1 MGATLRS
8 QTVSTQLEQIAE
20 QAVDYPEMVFT
31 TLAHKIDVNFLREAY
46 HGIRK
51 NAAPGFDNMTAKEY
65 ALDLEENLVNLH
77 ERLRKGRYIAP
88 PVERV
93 WIEKENGKD
102 RPIGKPTFEDKI
114 VQKSVEML
122 MSAIYDQAFYDFS
135 HGFRKGHSQHQA
147 IHEVHEQCRGLNIK
161 CIVSADITGL
171 FDNIDHSILRNI
183 IQKKV
188 NDGGILR
195 LIGKWLNAGVVEEER
210 ITYPDKG
217 TPQGGVISPLLS
229 NIFLHYVLDEWFVK
243 EVKPRM
249 KGRCFISRWADDFII
264 GFECET
270 DAQRVISVLPKR
282 FKRVGL
288 TLHPDKTRMISFGKP
303 HSLKEVN
310 KGNRTFDY
318 LGFTFYWSKS
328 RQGYWVIKKKT
339 ARKRLNRFMQMLW
352 SWCKENR
359 HKPIR
364 AQHDMLRIKLRGFY
378 QYFGVRSNYKS
389 LEVVYEYAEKAWR
402 HWLSRR
408 SHTGNV
414 MFDEL
419 RKGFPLPLPIIVHNI

>member
-1 MGATLRS
+1 MGDTLRS
-8 QTVSTQLEQIAE
+8 QTVSTQLKQIAE
-20 QAVDYPEMVFT
+20 QAVDFPEMVFT
-31 TLAHKIDVNFLREAY
+31 TLADKIDVNFLREAY

-51 NAAPGFDNMTAKEY
+51 DAAPGFDNMTAKEY
-65 ALDLEENLVNLH
+65 ALDLEEKLVNLH
-77 ERLRKGRYIAP
+77 ERLRKGKYIAP

-102 RPIGKPTFEDKI
+102 RPIGKPTIEDKI

-122 MSAIYDQAFYDFS
+122 MSAIYDQVFYDFS

-147 IHEVHEQCRGLNIK
+147 IHEVREQCRELNIE

-171 FDNIDHSILRNI
+171 FDNIEHSILRNI
-183 IQKKV
+183 IKKKV

-249 KGRCFISRWADDFII
+249 KGRSFMSRWADDFII
-264 GFECET
+264 GFEYES
-270 DAQRVISVLPKR
+270 DAQRVLSALSKR
-282 FKRVGL
+282 FMRFGL
-288 TLHPDKTRMISFGKP
+288 TLHPDKTKLTPFSKP
-303 HSLKEVN
+303 YSLKEGN
-310 KGNRTFDY
+310 KGNGTFDY
-318 LGFTFYWSKS
+318 LRFTFYWSKS
-328 RQGYWVIKKKT
+328 RQGYYVIKKKT

-352 SWCKENR
+352 SWCKVNR
-359 HKPIR
+359 HNPIGK
-364 AQHDMLRIKLRGFY
+364 QYNMLSLKLRGFY

-402 HWLSRR
+402 YWLSRR
-408 SHTGNV
+408 IHRCEV
-414 MFDEL
+414 MYEEL
-419 RKGFPLPLPIIVHNI
+419 RKSFPLPVPKIVHNI

>member
-1 MGATLRS
+1 MITQATHCREGEAGYNVLHKGKMGDTLRS

-51 NAAPGFDNMTAKEY
+51 NAAPGFENMTAKEY

-122 MSAIYDQAFYDFS
+122 MSAIYDQIFYDFS

-147 IHEVHEQCRGLNIK
+147 IHEVREQCRGLNIK

-210 ITYPDKG
+210 ITYPDK
-217 TPQGGVISPLLS
+217 
-229 NIFLHYVLDEWFVK
+229 
-243 EVKPRM
+243 
-249 KGRCFISRWADDFII
+249 
-264 GFECET
+264 
-270 DAQRVISVLPKR
+270 
-282 FKRVGL
+282 
-288 TLHPDKTRMISFGKP
+288 TRMISFSKP

-378 QYFGVRSNYKS
+378 QYFGVRSNHKS